1 MDLLETRIVE
11 LTAQLGH
18 STTEK
23 ETKTLELDSYRSK
36 NHKLEQQLREL
47 DKSKLQ
53 AIMVRWKCKIF
64 SSVCYVE
71 VESEPHLQQVIL
83 SENLIV

>member
-1 MDLLETRIVE
+1 MLETRIVE

-53 AIMVRWKCKIF
+53 AIMVRWKCKISNF
-64 SSVCYVE
+64 LCLLCGSRVRASS
-71 VESEPHLQQVIL
+71 SASDFI
-83 SENLIV
+83 